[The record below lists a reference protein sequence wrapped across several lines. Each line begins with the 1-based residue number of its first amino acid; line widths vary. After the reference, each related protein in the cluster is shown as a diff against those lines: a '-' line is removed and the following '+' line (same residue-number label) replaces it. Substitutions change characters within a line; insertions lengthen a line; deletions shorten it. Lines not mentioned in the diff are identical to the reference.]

1 MFRAVGPRSATR
13 MYRSVGAA
21 QLVRAVHALPAAA
34 RPGCLSAAADRP
46 RAALRLCH
54 RRAHG
59 RSGPQ
64 PRYALARVV
73 SSTHNYH
80 AVSHRRPSW
89 RQLHS
94 AGGAWASGRGA
105 GAPNTREG
113 APDNDGGAGAHGGE
127 GHSKG
132 DAGSQACT
140 GGSAAGVRDDDVE
153 DQAASDP
160 DVSDGEAADAS
171 RVRVVSS
178 TDYETVWS
186 IPNMITMGRIVA
198 APVLAGL
205 VVYEQYPVAV
215 FGASRE
221 TA

>member
-1 MFRAVGPRSATR
+1 MLSRQQPGRGVCRQPPTAPARRSDCATGVR
-13 MYRSVGAA
+13 TAA
-21 QLVRAVHALPAAA
+21 TEKNFSQGNLE
-34 RPGCLSAAADRP
+34 
-46 RAALRLCH
+46 
-54 RRAHG
+54 
-59 RSGPQ
+59 
-64 PRYALARVV
+64 RVV
-73 SSTHNYH
+73 SSTYNYH